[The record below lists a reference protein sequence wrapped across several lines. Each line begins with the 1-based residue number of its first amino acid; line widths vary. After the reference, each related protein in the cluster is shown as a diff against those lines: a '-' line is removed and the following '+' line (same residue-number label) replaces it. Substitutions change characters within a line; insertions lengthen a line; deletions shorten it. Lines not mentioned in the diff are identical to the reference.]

1 LAESVED
8 IDPPEVIMGSMNYA
22 VECLR
27 RGDKWLKFNHF
38 TRRMEYRY
46 VTLTDREI
54 ERTEK
59 GDRQETK

>member
-1 LAESVED
+1 
-8 IDPPEVIMGSMNYA
+8 MGSMNYA

-46 VTLTDREI
+46 VTLTDRES